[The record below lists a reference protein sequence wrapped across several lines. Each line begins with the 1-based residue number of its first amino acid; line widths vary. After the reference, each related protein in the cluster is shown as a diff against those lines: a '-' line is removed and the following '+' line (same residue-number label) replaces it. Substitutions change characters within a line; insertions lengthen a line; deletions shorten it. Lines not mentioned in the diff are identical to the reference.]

1 MITEKELISLVA
13 NTLGVDEALLSL
25 DTSNSDLDEWDSL
38 GHIALLQEID
48 KSFEGRYTPS
58 GKLASSISIRELLD
72 ALNSRE

>member
-1 MITEKELISLVA
+1 MITDKELISLVA

-25 DTSNSDLDEWDSL
+25 DTSTSDLDEWDSL

-48 KSFEGRYTPS
+48 KSFEGRYTLS

>member
-25 DTSNSDLDEWDSL
+25 DTSTSDLDEWDSL